1 MAKQNTL
8 LDDVTKQKS
17 KAIIDQA
24 KRKGYRISEKISNKR
39 NILSS
44 KLKKSTKSK
53 IRKTVNAGK
62 GLTTSKKEYLELL
75 ENLAKLKTAGI
86 ITTKEF
92 QEKKKKILSKI

>member
-8 LDDVTKQKS
+8 IDDVDKQKS
-17 KAIIDQA
+17 HIMFDQA

-44 KLKKSTKSK
+44 KLKKTTKSK
-53 IRKTVNAGK
+53 IQKTVDVGK
-62 GLTTSKKEYLELL
+62 SFKTSKKEYLELL
-75 ENLAKLKTAGI
+75 EDLAKLKTAGI

-92 QEKKKKILSKI
+92 QVKKRKILSKI